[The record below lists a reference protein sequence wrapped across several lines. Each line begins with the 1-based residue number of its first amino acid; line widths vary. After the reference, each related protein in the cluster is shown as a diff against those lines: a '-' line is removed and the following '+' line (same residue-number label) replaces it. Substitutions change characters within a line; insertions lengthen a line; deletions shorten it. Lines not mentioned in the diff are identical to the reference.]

1 MGSEMTNLSSR
12 IKVARRIPAW
22 ASGLVIV
29 ICAALLSLSSPAVSE
44 QDSEGLVYPVDI
56 VASDGSMVIADF
68 KAHALLRV
76 DSDGSVETIA
86 AGEGLPRTPLYGI
99 RAVVEAPDGNG
110 WIVSDPGTFGIYRV
124 STDGDLSLITS
135 EVDIPQGLAVYDEQS
150 VLVSDLRGG
159 IGAILRVTLDGVVTV
174 FAELGSPKG
183 IVADGDDGFVVV
195 SHGQRALFHLS
206 REGSVSTIASGP
218 PFDFPHDVV
227 RLDEDTFVVSDGY
240 AHALFKV
247 TRSGEVTVLAQGA
260 PLVSPQG
267 IALGPDD
274 TLLVVDPQAGS
285 VFRVT
290 EEGTV
295 TAIATVAAAGS

>member
-1 MGSEMTNLSSR
+1 MSNLSSR
-12 IKVARRIPAW
+12 NTVARRISGW
-22 ASGLVIV
+22 ASSLLGL
-29 ICAALLSLSSPAVSE
+29 ICATMLFLPSSAISE
-44 QDSEGLVYPVDI
+44 QESEGLVYPVDI
-56 VASDGSMVIADF
+56 VASDEAMVIADF

-76 DSDGSVETIA
+76 DLDGSVATIV

-99 RAVVEAPDGNG
+99 RSVVEAPDGEG
-110 WIVSDPGTFGIYRV
+110 WIVADPGTFGIYRV
-124 STDGDLSLITS
+124 SPEGDLSLITS
-135 EVDIPQGLAVYDEQS
+135 EVDIPQGLVVYDEQS

-206 REGSVSTIASGP
+206 REGRISTIASGA

-247 TRSGEVTVLAQGA
+247 TRDGEVTVLAQGA

-267 IALGPDD
+267 IALGPDG

-285 VFRVT
+285 VFQVT
-290 EEGTV
+290 KEGAV
-295 TAIATVAAAGS
+295 TTIATVPGAGG